1 MGDPTAPRVPARAGE
16 SALVL
21 DHAGFHYSDEPATAL
36 SDIDL
41 VLGPGEML
49 AVLGPQGAGTST
61 LCRLAAGLLADR
73 GAASGM
79 VVLSGSAAMLGD
91 DPEAQLTGMT
101 SFVDDEVRLPVRLS
115 GSTRPVD
122 VGAALEAFGMARLS
136 GRRLDALSGGERQ
149 LVALASLMTL
159 NPALLVLDQPA
170 LSLDPSARL
179 LLRQALAR
187 FCARG
192 GAVLLAGHQYDEL
205 AAGAD
210 RVDFLHSGRLKSGAA
225 PVAVDDAMLSSH
237 GVWNALGADEPAPAR
252 MSKPAPVTVSEPVSV
267 RTALRVRDLRVERGG
282 APVLV
287 GVDLDVAAGEVLAVV
302 GANGAGKS
310 TLLRAVAGLLERSA
324 RVTGRVSVGSVGAG
338 GTVHELGD
346 AHASQRAGF
355 VGWVGQDPGAQ
366 LSAATVS
373 AELERAAPLPRHRRR
388 DRARLRAE
396 RAERSATLLEGVG
409 LASQAAEHPYDLTP
423 DQRKDLVIASA
434 LLLEPGILLLDE
446 PTLGR
451 DLAGKR
457 RLERIITDFTAAGG
471 AVVLT
476 THDLRWATEVAIRV
490 QRLPAR

>member
-1 MGDPTAPRVPARAGE
+1 M
-16 SALVL
+16 L
-21 DHAGFHYSDEPATAL
+21 DHAGFHYSDEPASAL
-36 SDIDL
+36 NDIDL
-41 VLGPGEML
+41 VLRPGEML
-49 AVLGPQGAGTST
+49 AVLGSQSAGTST

-73 GAASGM
+73 GAASGT
-79 VVLSGSAAMLGD
+79 VALSGSAAMLGD

-115 GSTRPVD
+115 GTTRPVD

-159 NPALLVLDQPA
+159 DPAVLVLDQPA
-170 LSLDPSARL
+170 LSLDPNARL

-187 FCARG
+187 YCARG

-205 AAGAD
+205 AAAAD
-210 RVDFLHSGRLKSGAA
+210 RVDFLRAGRLASGAA
-225 PVAVDDAMLSSH
+225 PVDVDDAMLISH

-252 MSKPAPVTVSEPVSV
+252 MSKPAPVTVSEPASA
-267 RTALRVRDLRVERGG
+267 RTALRVHDLRVERGG
-282 APVLV
+282 APVLDGV
-287 GVDLDVAAGEVLAVV
+287 GLDVAAGEVLAVV

-310 TLLRAVAGLLERSA
+310 TLLRAVAGLLERSV
-324 RVTGRVSVGSVGAG
+324 RVTGLLSVESA

-346 AHASQRAGF
+346 APASQRAGF

-366 LSAATVS
+366 LSAATVR

-388 DRARLRAE
+388 DRTRLRAE
-396 RAERSATLLEGVG
+396 RAERSATLLARVG

-434 LLLEPGILLLDE
+434 LLLEPGVLLLDE

-451 DLAGKR
+451 DLAGMR
-457 RLERIITDFTAAGG
+457 RLERIITDVTAGGG

-476 THDLRWATEVAIRV
+476 THDLRWATRVATKVQQLQIR
-490 QRLPAR
+490 

>member
-179 LLRQALAR
+179 LLRQALTR

-205 AAGAD
+205 SAVAD
-210 RVDFLHSGRLKSGAA
+210 RVDFLRAGRLKSGAA
-225 PVAVDDAMLSSH
+225 PVAVDDAMLMSH
-237 GVWNALGADEPAPAR
+237 GVWNALGADDPAPAR
-252 MSKPAPVTVSEPVSV
+252 MSKPAAVRVSESATA
-267 RTALRVRDLRVERGG
+267 RTALRVHDLRVERGG
-282 APVLV
+282 APVLD

-324 RVTGRVSVGSVGAG
+324 RVTGRVSVESAVA
-338 GTVHELGD
+338 VYELGD
-346 AHASQRAGF
+346 APAFQRAGF

-366 LSAATVS
+366 LSAATVR

-396 RAERSATLLEGVG
+396 RAERSATLLERVG

-451 DLAGKR
+451 DLAGMR

>member
-1 MGDPTAPRVPARAGE
+1 MFG
-16 SALVL
+16 
-21 DHAGFHYSDEPATAL
+21 HAGFHYADEPAPAL

-41 VLGPGEML
+41 VLHPGEML

-61 LCRLAAGLLADR
+61 ICRLAAGLLADR
-73 GAASGM
+73 GAASGS
-79 VVLSGSAAMLGD
+79 VTLSGSAAMLGD

-101 SFVDDEVRLPVRLS
+101 SFVDDEVRIPARLS

-122 VGAALEAFGMARLS
+122 VGAALEAFGMVRLS

-159 NPALLVLDQPA
+159 DPAVLVLDQPA
-170 LSLDPSARL
+170 LSLDPSARM

-205 AAGAD
+205 AAAAD
-210 RVDFLHSGRLKSGAA
+210 RVDFLHAGRLVSGAA
-225 PVAVDDAMLSSH
+225 PAEVDNAMLISH
-237 GVWNALGADEPAPAR
+237 GVWNALGADDSAPER
-252 MSKPAPVTVSEPVSV
+252 MSKPAEAIVSEPASV
-267 RTALRVRDLRVERGG
+267 RTALRVHDLTVERDGTQ
-282 APVLV
+282 VLD
-287 GVDLDVAAGEVLAVV
+287 GVDLDIAAGHVLAVV

-324 RVTGRVSVGSVGAG
+324 RVTGLLSVESAVAGGTSVAG
-338 GTVHELGD
+338 TSVARTSVAGTVHELGD
-346 AHASQRAGF
+346 APASQRAGF

-373 AELERAAPLPRHRRR
+373 AELERSVPLPRHRRR
-388 DRARLRAE
+388 DRAGLRAE
-396 RAERSATLLEGVG
+396 RTERSAALLERVG

-434 LLLEPGILLLDE
+434 LLLEPGVLLLDE

-451 DLAGKR
+451 DLAGMR

-476 THDLRWATEVAIRV
+476 THDLRWATQVATNVR
-490 QRLPAR
+490 RLPPR

>member
-1 MGDPTAPRVPARAGE
+1 MLG
-16 SALVL
+16 
-21 DHAGFHYSDEPATAL
+21 HAGFHYTDEPAPAL

-41 VLGPGEML
+41 VLHPGEML

-61 LCRLAAGLLADR
+61 LSRLAAGLLADR
-73 GAASGM
+73 GAASGT
-79 VVLSGSAAMLGD
+79 VALSGSAAMLGD

-159 NPALLVLDQPA
+159 DPAVLVLDQPA

-205 AAGAD
+205 AAAAD
-210 RVDFLHSGRLKSGAA
+210 RVDFLRAGRLVSGAA
-225 PVAVDDAMLSSH
+225 PAEVDSAMLTSH
-237 GVWNALGADEPAPAR
+237 GVWNALGADDPAPER
-252 MSKPAPVTVSEPVSV
+252 MSKPAEVIVSEPASV
-267 RTALRVRDLRVERGG
+267 RTALRVHDLTVERDGTQ
-282 APVLV
+282 VLD
-287 GVDLDVAAGEVLAVV
+287 GVDLDVAAGHVLAVV

-310 TLLRAVAGLLERSA
+310 TLLRAVAGLLERFA
-324 RVTGRVSVGSVGAG
+324 RVTGLLSVECAVAGGIGTSVDGTSVA

-346 AHASQRAGF
+346 APASQRAGF

-388 DRARLRAE
+388 DRAGLRAE
-396 RAERSATLLEGVG
+396 RAERSAALLERVG

-434 LLLEPGILLLDE
+434 LLLEPGVLLLDE

-451 DLAGKR
+451 DLAGMR
-457 RLERIITDFTAAGG
+457 RLERIITDVTAAGG

-476 THDLRWATEVAIRV
+476 THDLRWATQVATRV
-490 QRLPAR
+490 QQLPIR